1 MNYMLSWFGLD
12 GKSKKE
18 SQAPF
23 NGVSEKT
30 KWGSLLL
37 CLALAFAV
45 FALTHWL
52 LSGSSGFPTYVP
64 GLCAAG
70 TLLIGSLISEHALA
84 RGKDDASDTNSV
96 EN

>member
-1 MNYMLSWFGLD
+1 M
-12 GKSKKE
+12 
-18 SQAPF
+18 
-23 NGVSEKT
+23 SEKT

-52 LSGSSGFPTYVP
+52 LSGSSGFATYVP

-84 RGKDDASDTNSV
+84 RGEEDTSNTNAV
-96 EN
+96 DN